1 MFAVFLLLQT
11 ALLPIFAG
19 LPASGKVDKAYLLQ
33 NGQFIA
39 VGEVVAGFCCT
50 AMLALLAARR
60 GPTMADYLAL
70 RRPRLASLF
79 LWILAAA
86 LFWAGFGGLAIAL
99 ERPSPTFIAD
109 LFASV
114 DNPALLLFAL
124 VVAAPVFEETLF
136 RGFVFRG
143 WALSR
148 LRVTGTV
155 VLSAALW
162 ALMHVQYGAFEIGG
176 LFAYGLLLG
185 AARYRTGTV
194 LVPIALHCLT
204 NAAACAEYYL
214 TVAP

>member
-19 LPASGKVDKAYLLQ
+19 LPASGEDDKAYLLQ

-39 VGEVVAGFCCT
+39 VGAVVAGFCCT
-50 AMLALLAARR
+50 VMLALLAARR

-136 RGFVFRG
+136 RG

-162 ALMHVQYGAFEIGG
+162 ALMHIQYGAFEIGG

-185 AARYRTGTV
+185 AARHRTGTV